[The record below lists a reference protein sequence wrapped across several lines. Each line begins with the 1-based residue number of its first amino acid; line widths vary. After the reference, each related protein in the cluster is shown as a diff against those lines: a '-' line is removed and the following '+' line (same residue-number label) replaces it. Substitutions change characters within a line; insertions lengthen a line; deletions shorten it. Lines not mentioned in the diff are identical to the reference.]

1 MEPDR
6 LLVVEGL
13 DAGYGFIQALNQ
25 INLRVDA
32 RSITAL
38 VGPNGAGKT
47 TLLKAIMGYVTPTA
61 GQISFCGPPITS
73 SPTHITVGCG
83 LGYVPQGR
91 VVFPQMTVQENLAM
105 GLYLRRH
112 DRALRSRAFD
122 LIYTVFPRL
131 HERRWQPAGTLSG
144 GEQQM
149 LAIGRAL
156 MTEPK
161 LVLVDE
167 PSLGLAP
174 NLVDL
179 VFETIAKLRE
189 NGTAFLLVEQNA
201 VAALEIADY
210 AYVLDLGRIH
220 LEGPAGKLMQN
231 DEVRQAYLGL

>member
-1 MEPDR
+1 MSLQVGPR
-6 LLVVEGL
+6 T
-13 DAGYGFIQALNQ
+13 
-25 INLRVDA
+25 
-32 RSITAL
+32 ITAL

-47 TLLKAIMGYVTPTA
+47 TLLKAVMGYVPPTSGRILFG
-61 GQISFCGPPITS
+61 GQAITS
-73 SPTHITVGCG
+73 SPTHRTVGLG

-91 VVFPQMTVQENLAM
+91 IVFPHMTVQENLMM
-105 GLYLRRH
+105 GLYPRRT

-122 LIYTVFPRL
+122 LVYSVFPRL
-131 HERRWQPAGTLSG
+131 HERRWQHAGTLSG

-179 VFETIAKLRE
+179 VFETVAKLKE
-189 NGTAFLLVEQNA
+189 TGTAFLLVEQNA

-210 AYVLDLGRIH
+210 AYVLDLGHIH
-220 LEGPAGKLMQN
+220 LEGPAGELLKK
-231 DEVRQAYLGL
+231 DEVRQVYLGL